1 MNEETFSMR
10 KSRGFGAFPAPL
22 LVVLVALVVGGCAST
37 DGLSLGRLFERDQKK
52 TVESQKN
59 KGSGAETQKSGTE
72 NTKPRKNENTKPRK
86 KASAFP
92 SLGTVP
98 KRPKV
103 TSPER
108 RLVIEEGLLADRERA
123 RYTTAKPPWARPKV
137 VSAAAISAGAGG
149 PVQTVTVAGS
159 RLATIRF
166 AVGSARMPPG
176 AVGLMRQIVALQ
188 RRSGGKVIA
197 VGHTTRR
204 KRNTDLD
211 KDKKIKDT
219 LSVARAN
226 AVIALLARAGVRR
239 DRLEAIGRGD
249 TEPTNPRRPFMNRRV
264 DIFLQR

>member
-1 MNEETFSMR
+1 MNETFSNSTR
-10 KSRGFGAFPAPL
+10 RGVGAFLAPL
-22 LVVLVALVVGGCAST
+22 MVVLLALTVGGCASGDNLT
-37 DGLSLGRLFERDQKK
+37 LGKLFERDQKK
-52 TVESQKN
+52 TVESAKN
-59 KGSGAETQKSGTE
+59 KGAGSENKKTGTE
-72 NTKPRKNENTKPRK
+72 IRKAGNKSK
-86 KASAFP
+86 AFP

-123 RYTTAKPPWARPKV
+123 RHTEAKPPWARPKV
-137 VSAAAISAGAGG
+137 APSAAIGAGG
-149 PVQTVTVAGS
+149 PVETVTVAGS

-166 AVGSARMPPG
+166 SVGSARMPPG
-176 AVGLMRQIVALQ
+176 AAGLMRQIAALQ

-204 KRNTDLD
+204 KRNADLE
-211 KDKKIKDT
+211 KDKTVKNT

-249 TEPTNPRRPFMNRRV
+249 TEPTNRRRPFMNRRV

>member
-1 MNEETFSMR
+1 MNETFSNR
-10 KSRGFGAFPAPL
+10 KSRGIRAFLGPL
-22 LVVLVALVVGGCAST
+22 TAVLVALVVGGCSSG
-37 DGLSLGRLFERDQKK
+37 DGLSLGRLFERDQTK
-52 TVESQKN
+52 TVESEKN
-59 KGSGAETQKSGTE
+59 KKSGAETG
-72 NTKPRKNENTKPRK
+72 K
-86 KASAFP
+86 KARPFP
-92 SLGTVP
+92 SLGSVP

-108 RLVIEEGLLADRERA
+108 RLVIEEGLLADRARA
-123 RYTTAKPPWARPKV
+123 RYTEAKPPWARPKV
-137 VSAAAISAGAGG
+137 ANPATIGAGAGG
-149 PVQTVTVAGS
+149 RVETVTVAGS

-176 AVGLMRQIVALQ
+176 AAGLMRQIAAVQ

-204 KRNTDLD
+204 KRSAD
-211 KDKKIKDT
+211 KEKDEKVKNT

-226 AVIALLARAGVRR
+226 AVISLLARAGVRR

-249 TEPTNPRRPFMNRRV
+249 TEPINRRRPFMNRRV

>member
-1 MNEETFSMR
+1 MIETFSNR
-10 KSRGFGAFPAPL
+10 IWCGIRAFPAPMM
-22 LVVLVALVVGGCAST
+22 VVLIALAVGGCASG
-37 DGLSLGRLFERDQKK
+37 DNISLGRLFERDSKK
-52 TVESQKN
+52 TVESEKN
-59 KGSGAETQKSGTE
+59 KGARKESKKAGSEARKV
-72 NTKPRKNENTKPRK
+72 RKNGR
-86 KASAFP
+86 AFP

-123 RYTTAKPPWARPKV
+123 RHTEAKPPWARPKK
-137 VSAAAISAGAGG
+137 ADTAAISAGAGG
-149 PVQTVTVAGS
+149 PVETVTVAGS

-166 AVGSARMPPG
+166 SVGSARMPPG
-176 AVGLMRQIVALQ
+176 AVGLMRQIAALQ

-204 KRNTDLD
+204 KRNADLE
-211 KDKKIKDT
+211 KDKKVKNT

-239 DRLEAIGRGD
+239 DRLQAIGRGD
-249 TEPTNPRRPFMNRRV
+249 TEPTNRRRPFMNRRV

>member
-1 MNEETFSMR
+1 MTEIFSNR
-10 KSRGFGAFPAPL
+10 KWHGIRAFPAPL
-22 LVVLVALVVGGCAST
+22 MVVLVALVVGGCASG
-37 DGLSLGRLFERDQKK
+37 DNLSLGRLFERGSKK
-52 TVESQKN
+52 TVESEKN
-59 KGSGAETQKSGTE
+59 KKSGIE
-72 NTKPRKNENTKPRK
+72 GK
-86 KASAFP
+86 KAGTEVRKVSKKARAFP

-108 RLVIEEGLLADRERA
+108 RLVIEEGLLADRARA
-123 RYTTAKPPWARPKV
+123 RHTEAKPPWARPKIANTA
-137 VSAAAISAGAGG
+137 SIGTGAGG
-149 PVQTVTVAGS
+149 SVQTVTVAGS

-176 AVGLMRQIVALQ
+176 AAGLMRQIAALQ

-204 KRNTDLD
+204 KRSADLE
-211 KDKKIKDT
+211 KDKKVKNT
-219 LSVARAN
+219 LSIARAN

-249 TEPTNPRRPFMNRRV
+249 TEPTNRRRPFMNRRV

>member
-1 MNEETFSMR
+1 MNETFSNR
-10 KSRGFGAFPAPL
+10 KSRGIRAFPAPL
-22 LVVLVALVVGGCAST
+22 LVVLVALVVGGCASGN
-37 DGLSLGRLFERDQKK
+37 GLSLGRLFERDQKK
-52 TVESQKN
+52 TVESEKN
-59 KGSGAETQKSGTE
+59 KGVGAENKKPNTE
-72 NTKPRKNENTKPRK
+72 IRKVGK
-86 KASAFP
+86 KTGAFP

-123 RYTTAKPPWARPKV
+123 RYTKAKPPWARPKT
-137 VSAAAISAGAGG
+137 ANTAAISASAGG
-149 PVQTVTVAGS
+149 QVQTVTVAGS

-204 KRNTDLD
+204 KRNADLE
-211 KDKKIKDT
+211 KDKKAKNT

-239 DRLEAIGRGD
+239 NRLQAIGRGD